1 MIVRILAIDVGSSSI
16 KAGYFKNGRLKDFA
30 HIPVVSLLQTS
41 EVEVPAAGLL
51 AAFEKAISKAMAS
64 HKKLDAIALDTFSP
78 GLVALDKQGQPI
90 VGCITHQ
97 DRRSQQQACQLEARI
112 GADRHLKITGNR
124 PFPGGIAS
132 TSLLW
137 IKQRQPGRFKKIA
150 KIGQPTTLLVH
161 HLTGQWTID
170 PSQAAFLGLYEALS
184 LAGWSAELCDAVGIK
199 VPQLPQILFADEV
212 AGKTLPPV
220 SQRLGIPS
228 GTPVFASLVDTSAAM
243 LATSAQPGTLV
254 HSAGSSDVL
263 ALCLKVP
270 QPAPD
275 ILTRPLG
282 PGKYVPQRWLAVST
296 IAAGGSTMKWLHEN
310 LFHDLSAKA
319 FSKLTMRIGQHL
331 LPTGPDQTLL
341 PDADSATPVT
351 FQPYLA
357 GDRTSMDNRAAAFAN
372 LTLATDRR
380 AMLQAAIM
388 ALAKASQE
396 RFARLAKIHPLRSP
410 IYTMGGQAELAA
422 IMQRCW
428 PGDWKFQP
436 LEHEA
441 LGGLIKMVASLETR
455 AFGQEQ

>member
-1 MIVRILAIDVGSSSI
+1 MRILAIDVGSSSI

-30 HIPVVSLLQTS
+30 HVPVVSLLQTS
-41 EVEVPAAGLL
+41 EVEVPATGLL
-51 AAFEKAISKAMAS
+51 EAFEKSISKALAS
-64 HKKLDAIALDTFSP
+64 HKKLDAIVLDTFSP

-97 DRRSQQQACQLEARI
+97 DRRSKQQACELEARI
-112 GADRHLKITGNR
+112 GVERHLKITGNR
-124 PFPGGIAS
+124 PFPGGMGS

-137 IKQRQPGRFKKIA
+137 IKQRQPGRFKQIA

-161 HLTGQWTID
+161 HLTGKWTID
-170 PSQAAFLGLYEALS
+170 PSQAAFLGFYEALS
-184 LAGWSAELCDAVGIK
+184 LAGWSAELCEAVGIQ
-199 VPQLPQILFADEV
+199 VAQLPEIMFADEV
-212 AGKTLPPV
+212 AGRTLAPI

-263 ALCLKVP
+263 ALCLKTP
-270 QPAPD
+270 RPAPD

-282 PGKYVPQRWLAVST
+282 PGRYMPRRWLAVST

-310 LFHDLSAKA
+310 LFRDLSAKA

-331 LPTGPDQTLL
+331 METDSDPTRIS
-341 PDADSATPVT
+341 DASAMAPVI

-357 GDRTSMDNRAAAFAN
+357 GDRTSMDSRAAAFEN

-380 AMLQAAIM
+380 AMLQAAIA

-396 RFARLAKIHPLRSP
+396 RFERLAKIHPIRGP
-410 IYTMGGQAELAA
+410 IYTMGGQEELAA
-422 IMQRCW
+422 IMKRYW

-436 LEHEA
+436 REHEA
-441 LGGLIKMVASLETR
+441 LGGLVKMVASLETK
-455 AFGQEQ
+455 AFG